1 MCVSTAMAKCVISA
15 GSALAPDLHE
25 KYPSRSACY
34 LIYLFFLSVCSSRLH
49 LVLVRLPAS
58 SVVYAPTALSPTHT
72 HTHIRAPHWMDID
85 CIWTTHSTIRS
96 DEMLRIEVAKQRI
109 FSFFLFFPCLH
120 YCRRHDNRIH
130 RLLPSPKKKMRVEK
144 RPISLSS
151 LFNVLL
157 PST

>member
-72 HTHIRAPHWMDID
+72 HSHTRATLDGHWLHLSNAFNHPFGRDAS
-85 CIWTTHSTIRS
+85 HRS
-96 DEMLRIEVAKQRI
+96 GQTKNI
-109 FSFFLFFPCLH
+109 FLFSIL
-120 YCRRHDNRIH
+120 
-130 RLLPSPKKKMRVEK
+130 
-144 RPISLSS
+144 SLSALLS
-151 LFNVLL
+151 SARQSDPSSIAFNEEKNA
-157 PST
+157 SGKKAHFTFIII